1 MIQYDIKYN
10 EWNERGQPGA
20 PVQLFNVFKDSNSH
34 NALNDTRRQYVL
46 EWTMRHIERGC
57 RSYCNSTCVI
67 PKKSRI
73 SFYLW
78 MTSCVY
84 LSLWRH
90 RGSPTAVLKYP
101 SASYGSVIV
110 TVQTCWEHIWKLFC
124 RSELAKNET
133 SNLLHISTGEK
144 KLFYHYYHNRKAGK
158 NAAQIYKVKSEP
170 TLYIPLSLCCKSHIR
185 V

>member
-1 MIQYDIKYN
+1 MQHK
-10 EWNERGQPGA
+10 EWA
-20 PVQLFNVFKDSNSH
+20 
-34 NALNDTRRQYVL
+34 
-46 EWTMRHIERGC
+46 C
-57 RSYCNSTCVI
+57 RSYCNSIWVI
-67 PKKSRI
+67 SKKSRI

-90 RGSPTAVLKYP
+90 RESPTAALNYP

-110 TVQTCWEHIWKLFC
+110 TVQTCWECTWKLFC

-133 SNLLHISTGEK
+133 SNLLHIDSVKE

-185 V
+185 ILALWMRNSFEKGVSILYYSVLPEEA